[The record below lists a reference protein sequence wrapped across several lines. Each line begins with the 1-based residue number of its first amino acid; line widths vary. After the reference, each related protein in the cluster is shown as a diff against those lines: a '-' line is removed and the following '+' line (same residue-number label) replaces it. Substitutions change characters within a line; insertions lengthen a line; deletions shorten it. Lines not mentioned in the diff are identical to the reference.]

1 VSLTIYRRHNSGYT
15 KENGTKV
22 MPSKETLCES
32 KDTVKC
38 DHPRRPCPIWV
49 SGTGPDGKFIR
60 QSLRKLTGSI
70 TRDWALASKAIRE
83 WEENG
88 KAPAP
93 VAGRATIQQLRD
105 DFTAKIKGENLSK
118 ETIRKYKTLF
128 DQLDAFVAD
137 KGLRFVDELDYQ
149 MLLDFRASWEDKAL
163 SAGKKLERLRSVMKD
178 AVARGWVRNNA
189 ALQIKS
195 PKVKWVDKHGQTQ
208 TGSRPTLPYSDAE
221 MLKLKNYVGSPSVK
235 TYNAETWAFILTMRF
250 SGLAI
255 QDTATLK
262 ITALENGHLI
272 LRRTKTGTPVTVLL
286 PKMVEEM
293 LLALD
298 PKSSEYFFWTG
309 TSEPK
314 TAASVWGQRLRTVF
328 THAGIEKQGNMLSHR
343 LRDTFAAKLLLH
355 GASKGTVAELL
366 GNTEKMV
373 EKHYS
378 EFVPERQERLDAETE
393 KANGWH
399 ELQDNKP
406 AEVVSIKRRR
416 A

>member
-1 VSLTIYRRHNSGYT
+1 MSLTIYRRHNSGYT
-15 KENGTKV
+15 KKNGVKV

-32 KDTVKC
+32 TDTMKC
-38 DHPRRPCPIWV
+38 DHPRRPCPILV

-70 TRDWALASKAIRE
+70 TRDWASASKAIRE

-88 KAPAP
+88 KAPKPAL
-93 VAGRATIQQLRD
+93 GKATIQQLQE
-105 DFTAKIKGENLSK
+105 DFMGKMTGENLSK
-118 ETIRKYKTLF
+118 ETTRKYKTLF
-128 DQLDAFVAD
+128 GQLEAFCAD
-137 KGLRFVDELDYQ
+137 KGVGFVDDLGYE
-149 MLLDFRASWEDKAL
+149 SL
-163 SAGKKLERLRSVMKD
+163 SAFRMSWSDNPLSTSKKLERLRSVIKF
-178 AVARGWVRNNA
+178 AVARGWIKDNA

-195 PKVKWVDKHGQTQ
+195 PKVSWVDKHGQRQ
-208 TGSRPTLPYSDAE
+208 KGSRPTLPYSDEE
-221 MLKLKNYVGSPSVK
+221 MLKLKNYVGNPGAK

-262 ITALENGHLI
+262 IAALKDCRLT
-272 LRRTKTGTPVTVLL
+272 LRRTKTGTPVKVLL
-286 PKMVEEM
+286 PKMVEEI

-298 PKSSEYFFWTG
+298 PKSSDHFFWTG

-314 TAASVWGQRLRTVF
+314 TAASVWGERLRTVF
-328 THAGIEKQGNMLSHR
+328 RNAGIEKQGNMLSHR
-343 LRDTFAAKLLLH
+343 LRDTFAAKLLLQ

-378 EFVPERQERLDAETE
+378 EFVPERQERLDAEVE

-399 ELQDNKP
+399 ELQDKKP
-406 AEVVSIKRRR
+406 AEVVSIKRKR